1 MKRGQAAVEYI
12 LLVGMGLFVLT
23 VAFAL
28 AYYVQTFSTATLS
41 EVAASRN
48 ESIAML
54 VG

>member
-1 MKRGQAAVEYI
+1 MTRGQAAVEYI
-12 LLVGMGLFVLT
+12 LLVGLGLFILT

-28 AYYVQTFSTATLS
+28 AYYVQTFSSATLA
-41 EVAASRN
+41 EVAVARN